1 MQKHKHIK
9 ALFFLGIF
17 SMLLLHQVLP
27 HWHHEDVVKHT
38 HSAISDSN
46 THSHHHNHS
55 EIQSPLIGFLDLF
68 LEMHVHSVMSTDML
82 ITFQSSVKQFEAK
95 KNINA
100 AIYEDYYSSVISN
113 DETLTLGNYHPTT
126 TYFNSYLSSLDSR
139 GPPAL
144 G

>member
-1 MQKHKHIK
+1 
-9 ALFFLGIF
+9 
-17 SMLLLHQVLP
+17 MLLLHQVLP

-38 HSAISDSN
+38 HSAISDGD

-55 EIQSPLIGFLDLF
+55 EKQSPLIGFLDLF

-82 ITFQSSVKQFEAK
+82 IIYHSSVKQLDAK
-95 KNINA
+95 KNIKA
-100 AIYEDYYSSVISN
+100 AIYDNHYSSSIN
-113 DETLTLGNYHPTT
+113 DDETLNVWIYHPTT
-126 TYFNSYLSSLDSR
+126 TYFNSYLSTLDSR